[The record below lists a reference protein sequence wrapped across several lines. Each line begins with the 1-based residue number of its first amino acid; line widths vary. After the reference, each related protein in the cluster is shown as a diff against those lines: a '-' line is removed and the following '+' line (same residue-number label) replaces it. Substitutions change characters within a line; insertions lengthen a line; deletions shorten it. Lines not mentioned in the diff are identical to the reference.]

1 METNTLPFFLLK
13 ICAVFWMIAGAIYL
27 VSGLVGLGQGNL
39 EFSLFMMVLAIGI
52 GLLRQSQL
60 VRQQALIVLFFFLE
74 LLLFS

>member
-1 METNTLPFFLLK
+1 MKTNTLPFFLLK

>member
-1 METNTLPFFLLK
+1 
-13 ICAVFWMIAGAIYL
+13 MIAGAIYL